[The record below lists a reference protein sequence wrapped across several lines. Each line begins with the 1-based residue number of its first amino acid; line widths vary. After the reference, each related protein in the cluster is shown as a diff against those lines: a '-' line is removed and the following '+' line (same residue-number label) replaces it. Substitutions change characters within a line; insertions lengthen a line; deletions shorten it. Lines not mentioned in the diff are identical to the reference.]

1 VAAAKRSTKLLKE
14 AQKVLQQLKACNW
27 PSVGPLL
34 RFSSCGKFENG
45 GTAIL
50 RWAMELIDFF

>member
-14 AQKVLQQLKACNW
+14 EQKVLQQLKACNW

-34 RFSSCGKFENG
+34 RFFK
-45 GTAIL
+45 L
-50 RWAMELIDFF
+50 REI